1 MHIGDHYDKDYL
13 AAKGLNINALLLSAH
28 CPPGVPKSDHASDLY
43 EVQNILRSLNLSS
56 EFTKFV

>member
-43 EVQNILRSLNLSS
+43 EVQNILRSLDLSS
-56 EFTKFV
+56 